1 MSYDKMDEYI
11 ETIYHVFISVNGKA
25 DFNRDKRLKC
35 ITFLIL
41 GYVTNLAKEYNV
53 NLLEIPSTEEIN
65 LAPFFEYIDIK
76 EIKLLEFDK
85 IKIEDVDTSKSE
97 DVERFILSHIYY
109 LTQH

>member
-1 MSYDKMDEYI
+1 MDEYI

-53 NLLEIPSTEEIN
+53 NLLEIPPT
-65 LAPFFEYIDIK
+65 
-76 EIKLLEFDK
+76 
-85 IKIEDVDTSKSE
+85 
-97 DVERFILSHIYY
+97 
-109 LTQH
+109 

>member
-1 MSYDKMDEYI
+1 MKMNEYI
-11 ETIYHVFISVNGKA
+11 ETIFHVFNSVNMKA
-25 DFNRDKRLKC
+25 DLNRDKRLKC
-35 ITFLIL
+35 ITFMIL

-53 NLLEIPSTEEIN
+53 NLLDIQEQEEIN
-65 LAPFFEYIDIK
+65 MVPFFEYIRFK

-85 IKIEDVDTSKSE
+85 IKVEDIDTSKKE

>member
-1 MSYDKMDEYI
+1 MKINEYI
-11 ETIYHVFISVNGKA
+11 ETIYNVFISINGKA

-35 ITFLIL
+35 ITLLIL
-41 GYVTNLAKEYNV
+41 GYVTNLAKEYNIS
-53 NLLEIPSTEEIN
+53 LDQIQKQEAIN
-65 LAPFFEYIDIK
+65 MVPFFEYIRFK

-85 IKIEDVDTSKSE
+85 IKMEDIDASKSE